1 MRSTRQEKHSRE
13 PPQRGGCPL
22 STSALLPRCCREP
35 LLHHYQ
41 PLLPKYHVNHTFHF
55 ILPSLSEQRCLD
67 RNQDITARETEAGEV
82 QREPSQ
88 SFLLSRGGPGAT
100 SHTGE
105 DNGGVPCV
113 IRDRAAATQGD
124 TSKDFG
130 KDEFSSVS
138 VERKMAQ
145 PRLRD
150 YPKGASKAP

>member
-1 MRSTRQEKHSRE
+1 MPSFH
-13 PPQRGGCPL
+13 
-22 STSALLPRCCREP
+22 ALLPRCCREP

-41 PLLPKYHVNHTFHF
+41 PLLPKYHVNHTFHLF
-55 ILPSLSEQRCLD
+55 LPSLSEQRCLD
-67 RNQDITARETEAGEV
+67 RNQDIRARGTEAEEV
-82 QREPSQ
+82 QRERSQ

-113 IRDRAAATQGD
+113 IRDTPLGQSCCHPGD